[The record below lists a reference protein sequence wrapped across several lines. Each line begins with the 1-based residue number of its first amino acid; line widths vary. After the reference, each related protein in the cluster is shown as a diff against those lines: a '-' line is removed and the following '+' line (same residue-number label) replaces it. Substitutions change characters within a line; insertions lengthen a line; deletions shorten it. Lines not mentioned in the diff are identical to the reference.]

1 MSPVDVV
8 KDALRRIDAVD
19 GEINAFCRVDEDGAL
34 KAAKESEDRW
44 MKGEPRGLADG
55 VPLGVKDIIPVK
67 GDVTWR
73 GSKLTPE
80 SPPERF
86 DAPAVARMREHGAV
100 IIGRTTT
107 PEHGWKGLAD
117 SPLTGIT
124 RNPWD
129 TSKTPGGSSGGAA
142 AAAALGMA
150 HLNIGTDGGGSVR
163 IPAGFTGVFGIKPTF
178 GRAPVYPPSAMGTL
192 SHVGPLTRTVEDA
205 AMMLNIMVLPDP
217 RDWHALPYDPWD
229 FRTGLDLGVR
239 HLSVAF
245 SPTLG
250 YAKVDPE
257 VAAIVANAVK
267 VFEDQGAMVE
277 EVDPGFDD
285 PMDMFNKHWFR
296 GATRLIDKQPQDRL
310 GEMNPG
316 LLAIAEEGRG
326 YTIDDYMDAMDA
338 RVDLGRRMNLFHE
351 SYDLLITPTLAVP
364 AFDVG

>member
-44 MKGEPRGLADG
+44 MKGSPRGLADG

-163 IPAGFTGVFGIKPTF
+163 IPAGFTG
-178 GRAPVYPPSAMGTL
+178 
-192 SHVGPLTRTVEDA
+192 
-205 AMMLNIMVLPDP
+205 
-217 RDWHALPYDPWD
+217 
-229 FRTGLDLGVR
+229 
-239 HLSVAF
+239 
-245 SPTLG
+245 
-250 YAKVDPE
+250 
-257 VAAIVANAVK
+257 
-267 VFEDQGAMVE
+267 
-277 EVDPGFDD
+277 
-285 PMDMFNKHWFR
+285 
-296 GATRLIDKQPQDRL
+296 
-310 GEMNPG
+310 
-316 LLAIAEEGRG
+316 
-326 YTIDDYMDAMDA
+326 
-338 RVDLGRRMNLFHE
+338 
-351 SYDLLITPTLAVP
+351 
-364 AFDVG
+364 